1 MLEIRKPTKEL
12 KRILNTRK
20 TKVHVL
26 VKSSHKV
33 LPSYWDGGSRT
44 ITYRLDGTSLNPV
57 DSLSSPFDQR
67 KLPEVVLDPQMVLVE
82 LGHFC
87 GKEATPMLIVGSEE
101 ALKGLVE

>member
-1 MLEIRKPTKEL
+1 MFETRKPTKEL
-12 KRILNTRK
+12 KRVLNTRK

-44 ITYRLDGTSLNPV
+44 ITYRLEGTSLIPL

-67 KLPEVVLDPQMVLVE
+67 KLPEVVLDSHMVLVE

-87 GKEATPMLIVGSEE
+87 GKEAIPMLIVGSEE
-101 ALKGLVE
+101 TLKWLVK